1 MIIII
6 IRGKRDTHKY
16 FKLIILE
23 SVIRVNFSDG
33 NMHFYQKNLQVR
45 TFYTHRANSRNEE
58 ILIRNQ

>member
-6 IRGKRDTHKY
+6 IRRKKRHTEILLVNNFRVRLSRELFRWKY
-16 FKLIILE
+16 ALLSKEFA
-23 SVIRVNFSDG
+23 SA
-33 NMHFYQKNLQVR
+33 